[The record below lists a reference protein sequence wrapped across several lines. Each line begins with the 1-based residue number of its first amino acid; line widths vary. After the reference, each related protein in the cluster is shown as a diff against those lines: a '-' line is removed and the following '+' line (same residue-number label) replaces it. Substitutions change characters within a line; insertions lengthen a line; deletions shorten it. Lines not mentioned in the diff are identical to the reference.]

1 MVYVT
6 RGLLTVLLE
15 FASDADP
22 EAVTIALSTTPA
34 PEVDDDLSP
43 EATVFTDFYLPD
55 AGRSVAAVFGVDLA
69 IPAGQVGGRFVSH
82 PRGELAVTRGDD
94 LAAVILVA
102 VPPWEPEPGSVR
114 AFDRRGRRREL
125 EVVDAAPPPGCLE

>member
-6 RGLLTVLLE
+6 RGLLAVLLE

-22 EAVTIALSTTPA
+22 DGVTIALSATPA
-34 PEVDDDLSP
+34 PDVDDALPP

-55 AGRSVAAVFGVDLA
+55 AGRSVAAVFGVDLST
-69 IPAGQVGGRFVSH
+69 PPGQVGGRFVSH
-82 PRGELAVTRGDD
+82 PRGELSVTQGDD
-94 LAAVILVA
+94 LAEVVLVT
-102 VPPWEPEPGSVR
+102 VPPWDRESVR

-125 EVVDAAPPPGCLE
+125 AVVDAAPPTEFLE